1 VTTRSTTRMRPAA
14 AAVLAVVLGWLT
26 LLPAAPAWA
35 HAALIGSD
43 PEAGA
48 TLAALP
54 GVATLEFSEEMAD
67 PAYVVVTAADG
78 TTVTDGDPVVDGRQ
92 VTQALVD
99 GPAGTYTLAFR
110 VVSGDGHPVT
120 GEMTFTVTSGTSPE
134 PDPTPAGTTG
144 ATPAADAGT
153 DPGGEDAGASAVPS
167 EPGFWQV
174 HGTHVVVGVLLFA
187 LAGLLLLLSRRSPG

>member
-1 VTTRSTTRMRPAA
+1 VTARSTTRSRPAA

-54 GVATLEFSEEMAD
+54 GAATLEFSEEMAD

-78 TTVTDGDPVVDGRQ
+78 TSVTDGDPVVDGRE

-120 GEMTFTVTSGTSPE
+120 GELTFTVTSGTSPE
-134 PDPTPAGTTG
+134 SDPTEAEATG
-144 ATPAADAGT
+144 AASAADAADRAG
-153 DPGGEDAGASAVPS
+153 DEAGASAEPA
-167 EPGFWQV
+167 EPGFWEV
-174 HGTHVVVGVLLFA
+174 HGTHVVVGALLFSV
-187 LAGLLLLLSRRSPG
+187 AGLLLLLSRRSPA